1 MNNAC
6 RNEEDAPSREGRPT
20 VIGLWLAGGN
30 HKHFL
35 DLFQNGQTETPPTL
49 VALKNEQK
57 QNKNAANDKAAA
69 MKNEIAAGQALMK
82 IDAKLECRA
91 SANQHKPCPFLFI
104 FSFL

>member
-57 QNKNAANDKAAA
+57 
-69 MKNEIAAGQALMK
+69 
-82 IDAKLECRA
+82 
-91 SANQHKPCPFLFI
+91 
-104 FSFL
+104 